1 MHQGG
6 WWQGGIFLPLMTGLI
21 LNLSQREWRMKKEAI
36 IYIGFVLGTVLI
48 ALVVYIGTLRR
59 ELGLYE
65 VVLCVVA
72 LLFVVASYYV
82 YMRLPQFREL
92 DRRLK
97 AVAAENRKLR
107 EDNRVL
113 REQVE
118 LFKSVEK

>member
-1 MHQGG
+1 
-6 WWQGGIFLPLMTGLI
+6 
-21 LNLSQREWRMKKEAI
+21 MKKEAV
-36 IYIGFVLGTVLI
+36 IYIGFVLGAVLI

-59 ELGLYE
+59 ELGLSE
-65 VVLCVVA
+65 VILCVVA

-107 EDNRVL
+107 DEVAVMEMTPDDLEARKTEAEIRKLNADAVRNSQPAPGV
-113 REQVE
+113 QN
-118 LFKSVEK
+118 

>member
-1 MHQGG
+1 
-6 WWQGGIFLPLMTGLI
+6 
-21 LNLSQREWRMKKEAI
+21 MKKEAI
-36 IYIGFVLGTVLI
+36 IYIGFFLGAVLI
-48 ALVVYIGTLRR
+48 ALVVYIGTLRG
-59 ELGLYE
+59 ELGLSE
-65 VVLCVVA
+65 VVLSVVA